1 MMANKTLLRM
11 KYARVIAMFADRTGI
26 TVAQALDFFYHST
39 EYQLLREGVG
49 DLHCMTDDYIVE
61 DLIAEWNGRG
71 RYRSEK

>member
-61 DLIAEWNGRG
+61 DLIEEWNGRG

>member
-61 DLIAEWNGRG
+61 DLIEEWNGLG